1 MKNYTQE
8 FIDFVS
14 SAVKYGQ
21 KTSFLALTEDS
32 LNPDEG
38 VCLEKTKT
46 FVRSFNRFPTEKWF
60 ADECELPL
68 SEVNDPFEYYRDK
81 LYKKAIY
88 KLVVP
93 VLQEASTAIRDRDPL
108 SVVDMFNGFLDKQKE
123 LFRGSSTHGWL
134 SASEMSRQFI
144 NEYQTN
150 KLGSG
155 IRGVP
160 TGWEYVDNQMGGHQ
174 KGDLNTIV
182 ARPGTGKTYVLLK
195 MAYEALK
202 NGNRVLFVSMEMSK
216 KLLFRRLVGIS
227 TKNNPEHFRKY
238 EVSSHFLDFFAGTE
252 LPKTDNFFLSD
263 SGDIRSTA
271 ELDSAI
277 EILQPDIVFV
287 DSSYLLIPQKKQGNN
302 ASRREIISAVAEDL
316 KAIAVKRNIPVVQSM
331 QFNRQAK
338 TESKNAK
345 NPLEKAGIENIAE
358 ADVVGQLS
366 SVVIGLA
373 NPTSGDTEKDFRYM
387 GFLKGREGE
396 QGAWKIRYSFNPVNF
411 DFLEVIDGEDQTQQE
426 ENEDADLDEANFNE

>member
-1 MKNYTQE
+1 MKTYTQE

-14 SAVKYGQ
+14 SASKYGQ
-21 KTSFLALTEDS
+21 KGAFLALTSDS

-38 VCLEKTKT
+38 VCLEKAKT

-60 ADECELPL
+60 LEECELPL
-68 SEVNDPFEYYRDK
+68 SQVNDPFDYYRDRI
-81 LYKKAIY
+81 YKKAVY
-88 KLVVP
+88 KLVAP
-93 VLQEASTAIRDRDPL
+93 VLQSASEALRERDPL
-108 SVVDMFNGFLDKQKE
+108 SVVDMFNNFLDKQRD
-123 LFRGSSTHGWL
+123 LFRGSSSHGWL
-134 SASEMSRQFI
+134 SASELSKQFI
-144 NEYQTN
+144 DEYRN
-150 KLGSG
+150 NRLGSG
-155 IRGVP
+155 VKGVP
-160 TGWEYVDNQMGGHQ
+160 TGWDYVDNQMGGHQ

-202 NGNRVLFVSMEMSK
+202 QGNRVLFVSMEMSK

-227 TKNNPEHFRKY
+227 TKNNPERFKKY
-238 EVSSHFLDFFAGTE
+238 EVSSYFLDFFADTE
-252 LPKTDNFFLSD
+252 LPKTDNFFLAD
-263 SGDIRSTA
+263 SGDIRSTT

-277 EILQPDIVFV
+277 ETLQPDIVFV

-316 KAIAVKRNIPVVQSM
+316 KALAVRRNIPMVQSM

-338 TESKNAK
+338 TDSKNSS
-345 NPLEKAGIENIAE
+345 NPLSKIGIENIAE

-396 QGAWKIRYSFNPVNF
+396 QGAWKIRYTFEPVNF
-411 DFLEVIDGEDQTQQE
+411 DFLEVVDGEEPQE
-426 ENEDADLDEANFNE
+426 DNEDANIDEEFSE

>member
-1 MKNYTQE
+1 MKTYTQE

-14 SAVKYGQ
+14 SASKYGQ
-21 KTSFLALTEDS
+21 KGAFLALTSDS

-38 VCLEKTKT
+38 VCLEKAKT

-60 ADECELPL
+60 LEECELPL
-68 SEVNDPFEYYRDK
+68 SQVNDPFEYYRDRI
-81 LYKKAIY
+81 YKKAVY
-88 KLVVP
+88 KLVAP
-93 VLQEASTAIRDRDPL
+93 VLQSASEALRERDPL
-108 SVVDMFNGFLDKQKE
+108 SVVDMFNNFLDKQRD
-123 LFRGSSTHGWL
+123 LFRGSASHGWL
-134 SASEMSRQFI
+134 SASELSKQFI
-144 NEYQTN
+144 DEYRN
-150 KLGSG
+150 NRLGSG
-155 IRGVP
+155 VKGVP
-160 TGWEYVDNQMGGHQ
+160 TGWDYVDNQMGGHQ

-202 NGNRVLFVSMEMSK
+202 QGNRVLFVSMEMSK

-227 TKNNPEHFRKY
+227 TKNNPERFKKY
-238 EVSSHFLDFFAGTE
+238 EVSSYFLDFFADTE
-252 LPKTDNFFLSD
+252 LPKTDNFFLAD
-263 SGDIRSTA
+263 SGDIRSTT

-277 EILQPDIVFV
+277 ETLQPDIVFV

-316 KAIAVKRNIPVVQSM
+316 KALAVRRNIPIVQSM

-338 TESKNAK
+338 TDSKNSS
-345 NPLEKAGIENIAE
+345 NPLSKIGIENIAE

-396 QGAWKIRYSFNPVNF
+396 QGAWKIRYTFEPVNF
-411 DFLEVIDGEDQTQQE
+411 DFLEVVDGEEPQE
-426 ENEDADLDEANFNE
+426 DNEDANIDEEFSE